1 MPSLFSERISEASF
15 MLSVSLDGDE
25 VDILVDTKFL
35 GITPVYSG
43 KDPNIDIVA
52 VPGLGSHAFGT
63 WKGDSHEMW
72 LRDFLPKE
80 PVLKDRLRVLIFG
93 YDSALQKNSST
104 NSFGDY
110 ARNMLC
116 VLNVFRSHEK
126 ERNRPL
132 IFVCHCL
139 GGILVKTVS
148 STRSK
153 SAPRKSSLISTRYC
167 AMQLMALMEIERY
180 SSLVLGYSFSVYQ
193 TRVLI
198 MQTCVVG
205 EKLEQHA

>member
-1 MPSLFSERISEASF
+1 MYELLISNS
-15 MLSVSLDGDE
+15 
-25 VDILVDTKFL
+25 
-35 GITPVYSG
+35 
-43 KDPNIDIVA
+43 IVA

-126 ERNRPL
+126 VGG
-132 IFVCHCL
+132 FMWDVCGSNTHKMI
-139 GGILVKTVS
+139 G
-148 STRSK
+148 
-153 SAPRKSSLISTRYC
+153 A
-167 AMQLMALMEIERY
+167 
-180 SSLVLGYSFSVYQ
+180 
-193 TRVLI
+193 
-198 MQTCVVG
+198 
-205 EKLEQHA
+205 

>member
-139 GGILVKTVS
+139 GGILVKTVLCHAVDGS
-148 STRSK
+148 HGDRAILQS
-153 SAPRKSSLISTRYC
+153 
-167 AMQLMALMEIERY
+167 
-180 SSLVLGYSFSVYQ
+180 
-193 TRVLI
+193 
-198 MQTCVVG
+198 CVGIFFFGVPNKG
-205 EKLEQHA
+205 LDNANMCRW